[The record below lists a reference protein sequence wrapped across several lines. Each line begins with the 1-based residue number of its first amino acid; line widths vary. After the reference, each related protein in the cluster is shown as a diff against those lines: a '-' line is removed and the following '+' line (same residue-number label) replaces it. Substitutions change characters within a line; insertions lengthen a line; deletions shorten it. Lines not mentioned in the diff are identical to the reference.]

1 MPECVFQPLFVG
13 QPPVFWLESCQS
25 YSLTPGLC
33 LWVQACQVG
42 GRFGLCKTIFPALF
56 RCSGPRV
63 PRPQTLPWRRGEC
76 CRCGH
81 TPLSFRSCFCKLP
94 QTHPSTL
101 PPFMLLFNGQGEC
114 FMANK
119 ECESLFTG
127 GSNGILCGVLWGY
140 WNSWQSYL
148 FVCPKIWDF
157 GLMGWLQ
164 HWWSNIICAKEII

>member
-1 MPECVFQPLFVG
+1 MCLTVVVPECVFQPLFVG
-13 QPPVFWLESCQS
+13 QPPVSWLESCQS

-63 PRPQTLPWRRGEC
+63 PRPQYHRHSPGGEESAADVVT
-76 CRCGH
+76 H
-81 TPLSFRSCFCKLP
+81 RS
-94 QTHPSTL
+94 PSGLASVNSPNPTL

-127 GSNGILCGVLWGY
+127 GSNGILCGVQRGY
-140 WNSWQSYL
+140 WNSWQKVIYL
-148 FVCPKIWDF
+148 FVPKYETSGWRVDF
-157 GLMGWLQ
+157 
-164 HWWSNIICAKEII
+164 NIDGAT